1 MRNNDRFSLSLV
13 ITLTLVLLPL
23 VALAT
28 ERIHQPIGPAAMSAT
43 GIEWHPTVE
52 HAAIV
57 LTLQHPDGQVLT
69 ETFAAGRNPTLR
81 VETLRRDGAYSYE
94 MRVLPKIA
102 PLVNARLAAAHA
114 SGDERAIL
122 EIRREAGVDAFA
134 VQSGSFT
141 ISGGLIVSPDLLE
154 DSHRPHS
161 PAVLARPPANPAAD
175 TFFTDDVSAQGGV
188 CAGADCTNA
197 ESYGFASMKMKEN
210 NTRLK
215 FEDTSSSA
223 GFATTDWQLSAN
235 DAFSGGANKFFI
247 EDLTAVTVPLLIE
260 GGTPSNSLYLDSTG
274 RIGLRTSTPA
284 KDLHVTTGSTPTIR
298 LEQSGVN
305 ARSWDMF
312 GNNFNFVVHD
322 ATAVTSPLII
332 RSGAPTSSFVIDA
345 AARIGLGVAFPSFPI
360 HHSSGAR
367 LDGGNWINASSRDVK
382 QDIRGLDRAAAFDA
396 LRALRPV
403 TFAYKTNPGDPQV
416 GFIAED
422 VPEIVATADRK
433 GLSSMDV
440 VAVLTKVIQEQQ
452 KAIEEMRARLARLE
466 EQ

>member
-1 MRNNDRFSLSLV
+1 MRHKDRFSLPLV
-13 ITLTLVLLPL
+13 ITLTVALLPL

-28 ERIHQPIGPAAMSAT
+28 EPLHQPIGPAATSAT
-43 GIEWHPTVE
+43 AIEWHPTVE

-57 LTLQHPDGQVLT
+57 LTLQHPDGQVFM
-69 ETFAAGRNPTLR
+69 ETFAAGRNPMLR
-81 VETLRRDGAYSYE
+81 AEALGRDGAYSYE
-94 MRVLPKIA
+94 MRVLPNA
-102 PLVNARLAAAHA
+102 PLVKARLAAARA

-122 EIRREAGVDAFA
+122 RIQREAGLDAIA

-141 ISGGLIVSPDLLE
+141 VSDGLIVSPDLLE
-154 DSHRPHS
+154 DSARPHS
-161 PAVLARPPANPAAD
+161 PATNARPPANPAAN

-188 CAGADCTNA
+188 CAGLDCTSS
-197 ESYGFASMKMKEN
+197 ESYGLASMKMKEN

-215 FEDTSSSA
+215 FEDTSASA

-235 DAFSGGANKFFI
+235 DVFSGGANKFFV

-274 RIGLRTSTPA
+274 RVGLRTSTPA
-284 KDLHVTTGSTPTIR
+284 KDLHITTGSTPTIR
-298 LEQSGVN
+298 LEQSGAN

-322 ATAVTSPLII
+322 ATAVSSPLII

-345 AARIGLGVAFPSFPI
+345 SARIGLGVAFPSFPI
-360 HHSSGAR
+360 DHSSGAR
-367 LDGGNWINASSRDVK
+367 LDAGNWINASSREVK

-396 LRALRPV
+396 LRSLQPV
-403 TFAYKTNPGDPQV
+403 TFAYKTNPGDTQV

-452 KAIEEMRARLARLE
+452 KAIEEMRARLECLE
-466 EQ
+466 QEQ